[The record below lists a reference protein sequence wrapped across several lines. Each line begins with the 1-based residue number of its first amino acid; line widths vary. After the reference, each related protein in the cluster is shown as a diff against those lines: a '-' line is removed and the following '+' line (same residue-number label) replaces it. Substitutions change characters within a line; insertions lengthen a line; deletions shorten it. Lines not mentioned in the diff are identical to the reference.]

1 MTSLGTH
8 LYSDSSL
15 VPPSLF
21 SVKGSDCVTSS
32 SVGPS
37 CFILLKSWTHS
48 LPDKGLLCDLDR
60 YQIQTNAH
68 AGQMEISIMSSECT
82 FLANLGA
89 GFGGVGRT
97 GTSCRDRRSCQD
109 ISHLEGIPNIA
120 EMKGAKDWSLD
131 DSSQTTGCIRITESI
146 ERQHLFL

>member
-68 AGQMEISIMSSECT
+68 AGQMEISIMSSNVPSWQIWGLVLAVLEGPALPAGTEGLVRT
-82 FLANLGA
+82 FLTWRG
-89 GFGGVGRT
+89 
-97 GTSCRDRRSCQD
+97 SPISRR
-109 ISHLEGIPNIA
+109 
-120 EMKGAKDWSLD
+120 
-131 DSSQTTGCIRITESI
+131 
-146 ERQHLFL
+146 